1 MTASATDA
9 DPILR
14 LEHVSK
20 TFGGVQAVRDVSLD
34 IPQGIVFGIIGPNGA
49 GKTTLFNCI
58 SGFCVPN
65 AGGHIHYQG
74 RNLVGR
80 PVHAIARLGIARTF
94 QNISL
99 LSGQSVRQN
108 LMIGLHLSLAY
119 GPLAAMLP
127 GRRVHAAE
135 AQAHSDIDRLAD
147 ILAIPRSALDGQVD
161 ALSLGMQKKVEVARA
176 VIRRPRLLLLD
187 EPAGGLNDRETED
200 LGRSLSELRREL
212 DLSIVLIDHD
222 MDLVMS
228 LCHELCVLDFGQ
240 LIAQGPPADMQQDPK
255 VVAVYLGTPDAA

>member
-1 MTASATDA
+1 MTPSAPS
-9 DPILR
+9 DPVLR

-20 TFGGVQAVRDVSLD
+20 TFGGVQAVRDVSLE
-34 IPQGIVFGIIGPNGA
+34 IPQGIIFGIIGPNGA

-58 SGFCVPN
+58 SGFCVSN
-65 AGGHIHYQG
+65 AGGRIHYQG

-99 LSGQSVRQN
+99 LADQTVRQN
-108 LMIGLHLSLAY
+108 LLIGLHLSLGY

-127 GRRVHAAE
+127 GRRVHEAE
-135 AQAHSDIDRLAD
+135 AQAQADIERLAD
-147 ILAIPRSALDGQVD
+147 LLTIPRSALDGPVD

-200 LGRSLSELRREL
+200 LGQSLAELRREL

-222 MDLVMS
+222 MGLVMS
-228 LCHELCVLDFGQ
+228 LCDQLCVLNFGE
-240 LIAQGPPADMQQDPK
+240 LIAQGPPAEIQQDPK
-255 VVAVYLGTPDAA
+255 VVSVYLGTADAA